1 MTLEAL
7 PVEFLTLVAFAFGAC
22 IGSFLNVCIWRIPRD
37 ESVVH
42 PGSHCPKCGRP
53 IAWFDNIPLVSWV
66 ALRARCRACGAPISP
81 RYVLVE
87 ALVAVLFGWIA
98 WRHGWD
104 VRTPLYCL
112 VAAGLVLATFVDLDE
127 MYIPDRVSLG
137 GIAAGL
143 VMSLLWPGLH
153 GVDTAFAG
161 FRSAAVGA
169 LAGSGSLAA
178 LAWVGTRMFGKEAMG
193 MGDVKLLGAIGA
205 FLGWQGVAFTFFVSA
220 FAGAAVGL
228 TMIAMRRKELQS
240 AIPFGPYLALGAIVW
255 ILGGDSLWIQYLRFM
270 THTADPGFGG

>member
-7 PVEFLTLVAFAFGAC
+7 PVEFLTLVAVAFGAC

-98 WRHGWD
+98 WRYGWD

-112 VAAGLVLATFVDLDE
+112 VAAGLVLATFIDLDE

-143 VMSLLWPGLH
+143 VLSLLWPGLH
-153 GVDTAFAG
+153 GGDTAFAG

-169 LAGSGSLAA
+169 LAGSGSLAT

-255 ILGGDSLWIQYLRFM
+255 MLGGDSLWIQYLRFM
-270 THTADPGFGG
+270 THTAAPGFGG